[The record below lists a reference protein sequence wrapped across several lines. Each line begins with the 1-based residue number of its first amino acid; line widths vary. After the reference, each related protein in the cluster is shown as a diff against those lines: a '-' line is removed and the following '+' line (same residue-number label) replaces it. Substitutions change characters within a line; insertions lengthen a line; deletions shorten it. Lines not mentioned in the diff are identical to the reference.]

1 VRVDLD
7 TAATPVGD
15 GVEPVCDAVG
25 VDPWRVTSCGTL
37 LTAVDADDAAAVVDA
52 LQERGTPAAVA
63 GRVREGSGLY
73 VDGEATDP
81 PEVDESWAAFRRLS
95 E

>member
-1 VRVDLD
+1 M
-7 TAATPVGD
+7 
-15 GVEPVCDAVG
+15 CDAVG

-37 LTAVDADDAAAVVDA
+37 LTAVDADDATAVADA
-52 LQERGTPAAVA
+52 LRDRGTPAAVA

-73 VDGEATDP
+73 VDGEATAP
-81 PEVDESWAAFRRLS
+81 PEADESWAAFRRLW